1 MLQFDPSPCPSIP
14 TLNLRIYNAC
24 ECVCIKHVV
33 IYLMYEANYENI
45 VKKDKSSFLHEENLV
60 RGWLRLLIR

>member
-1 MLQFDPSPCPSIP
+1 MLQFDPSPCRSIP

-45 VKKDKSSFLHEENLV
+45 VKKDKVVSSMKKI
-60 RGWLRLLIR
+60 WLEGG